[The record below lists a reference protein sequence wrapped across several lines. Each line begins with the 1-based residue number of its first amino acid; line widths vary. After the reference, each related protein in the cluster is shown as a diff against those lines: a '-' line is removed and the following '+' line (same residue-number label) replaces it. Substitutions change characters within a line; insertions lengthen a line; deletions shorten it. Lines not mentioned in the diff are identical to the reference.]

1 MDRPTAV
8 SPAIVGRDREQ
19 AELAAALGAARAGHG
34 GTVLLLG
41 EAGMGKSVLAGWL
54 AGQAEQAGVQ
64 VARGACSAAGMPP
77 LWPWRRALAAIGLE
91 LPGQQDRAVAGPA
104 GRELMA
110 AAIVEQVAAA
120 AAGQPLLVVL
130 EDLHWSD
137 PVSVLVAR
145 ALAEAAA
152 ALPLLLL
159 LTCRD
164 EQDEAT
170 QQVRDQLAELPASV
184 RRMLL
189 PPLDPAAVA
198 ALAGSIAGPGLA
210 PGAVAQLQA
219 RTGGN
224 PFFVHEVARLIA
236 ARGPAA
242 ALTVPPGVQE
252 VLQRRLARLSQPCML
267 LLTAAAIVAETAAE
281 EIEDDLLGQVSG
293 VRAADAAP
301 LLDEAVAGR
310 LLETGPAS
318 PVRYRFQ
325 HALVREV
332 LEHGLSGA
340 QRGELH
346 AAVGTALEQRA
357 SQPGAASRL
366 AYHWSRA
373 AGPGARDRAAAWS
386 LRAAR
391 DAVAGYG
398 FEAAA
403 VHYARALA
411 GQPAGAIAVS
421 VEYGEALQLSGDV
434 ATARAVLLDAAH
446 RAAAAGQASDLAR
459 AALALGG
466 GLAGFEVPLHDDEQ
480 ADLLRQADTALP
492 SDQPALRAAVR
503 GRLSLALAGSAPEAD
518 RVALAQH
525 AVQLARAGR
534 DRQIES
540 AVLAAYCDAIAGPDY
555 VAERAAAATRM
566 LNLATDLPETSLP
579 RQATVLLAR
588 RLLLV
593 ALLEQGNLSEA
604 GQQAVAYERV
614 ARRLGIPRYGWLP
627 EIWRAMRALL
637 DGDPDAALQHAA
649 AAEEIGRRAH
659 SFNAEL
665 MAFTARLQAHLDRGT
680 ADQYAA
686 EVEALMSRAAPEMPA
701 MYYAAPA
708 RLLLAAGD
716 ASPARTVLHA
726 RLTGPAQAMPKDA
739 EWLECH
745 WAMADLAI
753 SLDDQAAA
761 GRLAAELAPYEQLW
775 AVDGIGGAVFGTV
788 AEQLGRLAAYLGRPA
803 EAARYLATARD
814 RYEHAGTPALLARLG
829 ALAAP
834 PPPGQAAAP
843 AGPADLADPDGL
855 ADGAGRLQRNGPVWL
870 VEWRGRRSTVPDAK
884 GLRDLAVLLAHPGQ
898 PVPALELVEAAG
910 GPPAA
915 AAGGSLGPVL
925 DQTARRAYQ
934 QRLTD
939 LADELAEAEAD
950 ADLGRLERLRAERS
964 MLASELAG
972 ALGLGGRPRIAGDP
986 AERARKAVTMR
997 IRAAI
1002 SAIAA
1007 QDDALARHLRNAIR
1021 TGRLC
1026 CYQPEGTV
1034 SWRT

>member
-1 MDRPTAV
+1 MHLPAAVRPAL
-8 SPAIVGRDREQ
+8 VGRDREQ
-19 AELAAALGAARAGHG
+19 AELAAALAHARAGHG
-34 GTVLLLG
+34 RAVLLLG
-41 EAGMGKSVLAGWL
+41 EAGMGKSVLADWL
-54 AGQAEQAGVQ
+54 AVQAGEAGMQ

-77 LWPWRRALAAIGLE
+77 LWPWRRSLAAIGLE
-91 LPGQQDRAVAGPA
+91 LPRQDDRAVAGPA
-104 GRELMA
+104 GRELMT
-110 AAIVEQVAAA
+110 AAIVEGVAAA
-120 AAGQPLLVVL
+120 AARQPLLIVL

-145 ALAEAAA
+145 AAAEAAA
-152 ALPLLLL
+152 ALPLMLL

-170 QQVRDQLAELPASV
+170 QQVRDRLAELPASV
-184 RRMLL
+184 LRMLL
-189 PPLDPAAVA
+189 PPLDATAVA
-198 ALAGSIAGPGLA
+198 VLAGSVAGPGLA
-210 PGAVAQLQA
+210 GQAAAGLRA

-242 ALTVPPGVQE
+242 ALTVPPGVRE
-252 VLQRRLARLSQPCML
+252 VLQRRLARLSQPCMS

-281 EIEDDLLGQVSG
+281 AIEDDLLCQVSG
-293 VRAADAAP
+293 VSEEAAAR
-301 LLDEAVAGR
+301 LLDEAAKGR
-310 LLETGPAS
+310 LLDIGPVGPA
-318 PVRYRFQ
+318 RYRFR

-332 LEHGLSGA
+332 LDHGLSGA

-346 AAVGTALEQRA
+346 AAAGEALEQRA
-357 SQPGAASRL
+357 SPPAAAARL

-373 AGPGARDRAAAWS
+373 AGPQARDKAATWS

-391 DAVAGYG
+391 DAVVGFG

-403 VHYARALA
+403 AHYARALA
-411 GQPAGAIAVS
+411 SRPAEAIAVS
-421 VEYGEALQLSGDV
+421 VEYGEALQLCGDV
-434 ATARAVLLDAAH
+434 AAAREVLLGAA
-446 RAAAAGQASDLAR
+446 REAASAGRASDLSR

-466 GLAGFEVPLHDDEQ
+466 GLAGFEVPLQDEEQ
-480 ADLLRQADTALP
+480 ADLLRKADAALP
-492 SDQPALRAAVR
+492 PEETALRAAVR
-503 GRLSLALAGSAPEAD
+503 GRLSLALVGSAPEAD
-518 RVALAQH
+518 RVVLAQD
-525 AVQLARAGR
+525 AVRLARAAG

-555 VAERAAAATRM
+555 VRERAEAATRM
-566 LNLATDLPETSLP
+566 LSLASDPPEASLQ

-593 ALLEQGNLSEA
+593 ALLEQGDLSGAE
-604 GQQAVAYERV
+604 QQAAAYQRL

-637 DGDPDAALQHAA
+637 DGDPGGALEHAA
-649 AAEEIGRRAH
+649 AAEDIGRRAH

-665 MAFTARLQAHLDRGT
+665 MAFTARMQAHLDRGT
-680 ADQYAA
+680 ATQFAGD
-686 EVEALMSRAAPEMPA
+686 VEALLTAIGPDMPA
-701 MYYAAPA
+701 KYRAAPA

-716 ASPARTVLHA
+716 ASQAWAVLRA
-726 RLTGPAQAMPKDA
+726 LLAGPAQARPKDA

-753 SLDDQAAA
+753 SLDNRA
-761 GRLAAELAPYEQLW
+761 AAELAPYEKLW

-788 AEQLGRLAAYLGRPA
+788 AEQLGRLAAYLGRPD
-803 EAARYLATARD
+803 EAGRYLAAARD
-814 RYEHAGTPALLARLG
+814 RYELAGTPALLARLD

-834 PPPGQAAAP
+834 RPQAPSADAAE
-843 AGPADLADPDGL
+843 A
-855 ADGAGRLQRNGPVWL
+855 AGRLRRSGQVWL
-870 VEWRGRRSTVPDAK
+870 VEWRGRRSTVPDCK
-884 GLRDLAVLLAHPGQ
+884 GIRDLAVLLARPGQ

-910 GPPAA
+910 GPPAT

-925 DQTARRAYQ
+925 DATARRAYQ
-934 QRLTD
+934 QRLAD
-939 LADELAEAEAD
+939 LEGELAEAEEN

-964 MLASELAG
+964 MLAAELAG
-972 ALGLGGRPRIAGDP
+972 ALGLGGRARFAGDP

-1002 SAIAA
+1002 SAVAA

-1026 CYQPEGTV
+1026 SYQPEETV